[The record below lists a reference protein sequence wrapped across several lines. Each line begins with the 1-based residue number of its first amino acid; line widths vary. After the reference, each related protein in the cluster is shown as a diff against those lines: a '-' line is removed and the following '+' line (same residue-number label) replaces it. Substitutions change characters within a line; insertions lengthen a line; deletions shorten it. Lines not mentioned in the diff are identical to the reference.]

1 MLFEETAG
9 VYCEGHTQSTD
20 RTTLNSTTAD
30 VVTTG
35 LWVVKYVCYLHC
47 CKKLYKYAGNI
58 NITSDHNNN

>member
-1 MLFEETAG
+1 VFTARVIRKAQIG
-9 VYCEGHTQSTD
+9 L
-20 RTTLNSTTAD
+20 RILNSTTAD